1 MTQLLPGGGPAGF
14 GGPAEAEEGSKS
26 NKLPVAEEEDAG
38 TEGEVSGEGPPAALR
53 CTALAAAGGAPRV
66 GMAPP
71 APPADPAGGGA
82 MKPTFP
88 AAPRPTVEENQVVLR
103 YLNSHFPTNSGASK

>member
-38 TEGEVSGEGPPAALR
+38 TEGEVSGEGPPPPAALR
-53 CTALAAAGGAPRV
+53 CTALAATGGAPRV

-88 AAPRPTVEENQVVLR
+88 AAPRPTVGQNHVVLR
-103 YLNSHFPTNSGASK
+103 